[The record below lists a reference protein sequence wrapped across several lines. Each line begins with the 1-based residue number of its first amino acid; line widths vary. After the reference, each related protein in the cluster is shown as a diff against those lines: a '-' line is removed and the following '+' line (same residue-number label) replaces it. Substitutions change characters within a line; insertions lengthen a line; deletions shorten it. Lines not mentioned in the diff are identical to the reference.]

1 MMRTWESTRGG
12 AGRRQTWGLTVLAAM
27 LLMAAMPGAVTAASH
42 APARALQAA
51 YSDRAIAADLGIP
64 SEMIPPDLGESSL
77 QVYVETS
84 GHSVGGWMLD
94 YWRANGAAEVY
105 GNPISEPFAA
115 GGYYS
120 QAFERGVFQ
129 FFPELLWTELPVVG
143 LMPIGELALETRAG
157 TFRADGRRGGGGG
170 DRRSDAWL
178 PVDPTGTALYDE
190 VTGHTV
196 SGAFYDWYQ
205 DHKGDFY
212 LGSPLSEPLAERGQD
227 VQYFERGVLLDGKR
241 GTRLAPLAAELVEA
255 NRLDIETGPVDQ
267 GNLPIY
273 DETNFVTA
281 PNPAPVNGGEASGR
295 KRIEVDIS
303 EQTIR
308 AYQGGSLVMESLVS
322 TGIEPNDTDK
332 GEFHVRIKRELEDMA
347 GFTDSTGE
355 VVALGDE
362 PTEDAFVGNRESYDV
377 EDVPHVLYYN
387 QEAEALHGAYWHDNF
402 GTPMSHGCVNLP
414 LDVAAFLFEWAP
426 LGTAVRVQD

>member
-1 MMRTWESTRGG
+1 MVRYFGR
-12 AGRRQTWGLTVLAAM
+12 AGNSVSSSGDWMLAVLVVA
-27 LLMAAMPGAVTAASH
+27 LVTIAVP
-42 APARALQAA
+42 APALGASNVASSTGPA
-51 YSDRAIAADLGIP
+51 YSDRSVAADLGIP

-77 QVYVETS
+77 QVYVEES
-84 GHSVGGWMLD
+84 GHTVGGWMLD
-94 YWRANGAAEVY
+94 YWRANGAGEVY
-105 GNPISEPFAA
+105 GNPISEPFDA

-129 FFPELLWTELPVVG
+129 FYPELLWTELPVVG
-143 LMPIGELALETRAG
+143 LMPIGHTALNGRVGA
-157 TFRADGRRGGGGG
+157 FRADGRRAGGGG
-170 DRRSDAWL
+170 DRRVEAWL
-178 PVDPTGTALYDE
+178 PTPLTGSEFYDE
-190 VTGHTV
+190 VTGHTI
-196 SGAFYDWYQ
+196 SGSFLEWYE
-205 DHKGDFY
+205 DHEGEFY
-212 LGSPLSEPLAERGQD
+212 LGSPISEPVAERGQD

-241 GTRLAPLAAELVEA
+241 GTRLAPLAAELTA
-255 NRLDIETGPVDQ
+255 SDHLLVDTEPIRQ
-267 GNLPIY
+267 GDLPLY
-273 DETNFVTA
+273 DETEIVSA
-281 PNPAPVNGGEASGR
+281 PNPAPVDGGEATGR

-308 AYQGGSLVMESLVS
+308 AYQGGSLVMEALVS
-322 TGIEPNDTDK
+322 TGIKPNGTEK

-362 PTEDAFVGNRESYDV
+362 PTEDSFVGNQESYDV
-377 EDVPHVLYYN
+377 EDVPNVLYFN

-426 LGTAVRVQD
+426 LGTEVWVHE